1 MLAEPPF
8 LKKLPWQSHIL
19 VTDIGYTTYGFQ
31 VDQSNS
37 NFKSN

>member
-8 LKKLPWQSHIL
+8 LKKLPWQPHIL
-19 VTDIGYTTYGFQ
+19 VIDIGYTYGF
-31 VDQSNS
+31 DQSNS